1 MLSPRLWMSV
11 RGIWQQVVTMSL
23 VVLCKPGFGGA
34 SAGVYPRPGRPIIIG
49 LLDEGDMNN
58 KLATIRAVEV
68 SHRWIQEKMP
78 DVADPGS
85 VKLLICT
92 DDSMHDTISLGD
104 VVLLDTSV
112 REVSNDG
119 IYAFSMRGEFFLK
132 RLQRLP
138 DGGLLV
144 ISDNKDKYPA
154 HKVSAAER
162 SAMKV
167 KGRALYT
174 WAGRKL

>member
-1 MLSPRLWMSV
+1 M
-11 RGIWQQVVTMSL
+11 
-23 VVLCKPGFGGA
+23 
-34 SAGVYPRPGRPIIIG
+34 
-49 LLDEGDMNN
+49 DD
-58 KLATIRAVEV
+58 KLATVRAVEV
-68 SHRWIQEKMP
+68 SQRWIAEKMP
-78 DVADPGS
+78 DVSDPGS
-85 VKLLICT
+85 VKLMICT
-92 DDSMHDTISLGD
+92 DDSMHDTIARGD

-119 IYAFSMRGEFFLK
+119 IYAFSMHGEFFLK